1 MKENILKGKTALIT
15 GASSGLGF
23 KISEKFIE
31 QGANLIF
38 CSRSEDRLNSA
49 YNHLN
54 KFRKNHQRI
63 LYQAVDI
70 SKKDEINSLLE
81 NSFKEFQNVDILINN
96 AGIIGPKGNFEELD
110 WEEWRYA
117 LDTNF
122 LGSAYFIRKLLPHF
136 KKNNYGRIVQISGG
150 GATQPVP
157 FQSIYAASKAAI
169 VRFIETI
176 SLEIEEFN
184 ITANCIAPGA
194 LNTNITDEMIKAGP
208 EKIGKKF
215 YEKVLEQ
222 KRTGGAPIE
231 KAVLLSLALSS
242 DDYPKLNGKLI
253 SAIWDDWEKFENY
266 AEILNKS
273 DVYTLRR
280 IIAKDRNYSWG
291 DL

>member
-1 MKENILKGKTALIT
+1 MIENILKGKTALIT

-38 CSRSEDRLNSA
+38 CSRSEDKLNSA

-54 KFRKNHQRI
+54 KLRKNHQRI

-70 SKKDEINSLLE
+70 SKKEEINSLLE

-96 AGIIGPKGNFEELD
+96 AGIIGPKGKFEELD

-157 FQSIYAASKAAI
+157 FQSIYAASKAAV

-222 KRTGGAPIE
+222 KRIGGAPIE

>member
-15 GASSGLGF
+15 CASSGLGF

-136 KKNNYGRIVQISGG
+136 KKNNYG
-150 GATQPVP
+150 
-157 FQSIYAASKAAI
+157 
-169 VRFIETI
+169 
-176 SLEIEEFN
+176 
-184 ITANCIAPGA
+184 
-194 LNTNITDEMIKAGP
+194 
-208 EKIGKKF
+208 KK
-215 YEKVLEQ
+215 
-222 KRTGGAPIE
+222 
-231 KAVLLSLALSS
+231 
-242 DDYPKLNGKLI
+242 
-253 SAIWDDWEKFENY
+253 
-266 AEILNKS
+266 
-273 DVYTLRR
+273 
-280 IIAKDRNYSWG
+280 
-291 DL
+291 